1 LLSDSTEAKLYLNY
15 MKLENQMDAIQYTEI
30 VQKVEEIRR
39 NINGIAITNAILV
52 ILLGIIS
59 VALWIRHGLS
69 GSFF

>member
-1 LLSDSTEAKLYLNY
+1 

>member
-1 LLSDSTEAKLYLNY
+1 MLSDSTEAKLYLNY

-59 VALWIRHGLS
+59 VELWIRHGLS

>member
-1 LLSDSTEAKLYLNY
+1 
-15 MKLENQMDAIQYTEI
+15 MDAIQYTEI